1 MKGEKMIDKK
11 DTVVVNKKRLRKIIM
26 LIDMYFCCDK
36 CPAWDICN
44 NDYETCQDA
53 LKAYLME
60 GEK

>member
-1 MKGEKMIDKK
+1 MIDKK